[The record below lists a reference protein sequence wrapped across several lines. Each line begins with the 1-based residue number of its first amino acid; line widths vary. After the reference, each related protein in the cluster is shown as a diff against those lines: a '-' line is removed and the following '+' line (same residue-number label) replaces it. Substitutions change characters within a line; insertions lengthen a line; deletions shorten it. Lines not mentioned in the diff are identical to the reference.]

1 MDRKSCAELTDP
13 RKAAAATK
21 IQAHARRRAGASKS
35 QNIRREKAATKIQAS
50 VRRRHAVSASAVEAN
65 TLDEDSDT
73 EADTEDEL
81 DDDEEEGHESVED
94 LRARLAD
101 AGFTDAEI
109 DQMQWEM
116 ENNSDEEM
124 EQVISP
130 TTLCLCSDRT
140 TAGETQNRSC

>member
-1 MDRKSCAELTDP
+1 M
-13 RKAAAATK
+13 
-21 IQAHARRRAGASKS
+21 
-35 QNIRREKAATKIQAS
+35 
-50 VRRRHAVSASAVEAN
+50 SASAVEAN

-81 DDDEEEGHESVED
+81 DDDEEGHESVED

-124 EQVISP
+124 EQVIRP